1 MSEALTRGV
10 RVTVQPLYLE
20 DRSDPLRNY
29 YFFAYFVTIAN
40 EGDEPVQLVSRHWII
55 SDGTGK
61 TQEVRGAGVVGH
73 QPRLVPGQTFEY
85 NSFCLL
91 PTEVGSMRG
100 SYQMVTD
107 DGEPFDA
114 VIAPFTLAVPT
125 ALN

>member
-1 MSEALTRGV
+1 MSEAITRGV
-10 RVTVQPLYLE
+10 RITVQPLYLE
-20 DRSDPLRNY
+20 ERSEPERSY

-55 SDGTGK
+55 SDGAGH
-61 TQEVRGAGVVGH
+61 TQEVKGAGVVGH

-85 NSFCLL
+85 NSFCPL

-107 DGEPFDA
+107 NGDQFDA